1 MGRRDIRENSNS
13 KGKKLNIGKV
23 FIVLVLILIIVF
35 ATKQLLLE
43 RGTNKAE
50 KKSSKKSSTTEVVEE
65 EQEVVKTVEEVAEEF
80 GAEITEKIKDDT
92 CYATKE
98 GKEYT
103 IYADGE
109 VTEGK
114 ITIWQGDSTEPKT
127 NEDGSIDITT
137 ASELKWISDQVSSG
151 QKTFAGLTINL
162 KANIDLGARVD
173 ANGKWEGT
181 KWTPIIGFLESKTEE
196 SENTN
201 TVENAQEAVQDTENV
216 NVTTENLKRFAGTFN
231 GNGFSI
237 RGMLV
242 ESDSKY
248 QGLFGYSS
256 GTIENLTIKHSK
268 VKGSTAVGAFAGLN
282 EGNINTCYAQD
293 VHVEGEE
300 KIGIFAGI
308 SMTSS
313 NINYCSVV
321 DTKSTVSGNRYVG
334 GLIGYMNNNVMLV
347 NSQNKASVTG
357 KDFTGGLVGIA
368 FYGATISNSNNYA
381 LNVKGEKYVGGIVGY
396 SQAFIEKVN
405 NHDVY
410 EHRGI
415 ISGTKYVGGLVGLN
429 YEMGNIT
436 QSYNYCDVTASEDN
450 LGGVVGLN
458 NGSVMQVYNM
468 GKVDAT
474 NIQGQKAGGI
484 AGQNVSNS
492 SIASSYNAGTVEY
505 KDIAQGAVGANF
517 GELENVYYLG
527 TSINYKD
534 SINLEGKKT
543 LDELKNTMVTEFPE
557 EFKEDSENKNN
568 GFPILY
574 WQ

>member
-1 MGRRDIRENSNS
+1 MGRRDISEKS
-13 KGKKLNIGKV
+13 KEKRLNIGKV
-23 FIVLVLILIIVF
+23 FIVLILILIIVF
-35 ATKQLLLE
+35 ATKQLLSE
-43 RGTNKAE
+43 RGSSKSE
-50 KKSSKKSSTTEVVEE
+50 KKTAKKTSTTEYVEE
-65 EQEVVKTVEEVAEEF
+65 EKEVIKTVEDVAAEF
-80 GAEITEKIKDDT
+80 GAEITEKVKDDT

-109 VTEGK
+109 VVEGK
-114 ITIWQGDSTEPKT
+114 ITIWQGDATEPKT

-137 ASELKWISDQVSSG
+137 ASELKWLSDQVSSG

-162 KANIDLGARVD
+162 RANIDLGARCD
-173 ANGKWEGT
+173 EKGNWEGN
-181 KWTPIIGFLESKTEE
+181 KWTPIIGFLENNAESTEE
-196 SENTN
+196 AKAEEP
-201 TVENAQEAVQDTENV
+201 VEDTENV

-242 ESDSKY
+242 ESDQKY

-268 VKGSTAVGAFAGLN
+268 VKGTTAVGAFTGLN
-282 EGNINTCYAQD
+282 EGDINTCYAQD
-293 VHVEGEE
+293 VHVEGQE
-300 KIGIFAGI
+300 KVGIFAGI

-313 NINYCSVV
+313 NLNYCTVV
-321 DTKSTVSGNRYVG
+321 DSKSTVSGNRYVG

-347 NSQNKASVTG
+347 NSQNKANVTG

-368 FYGATISNSNNYA
+368 FYGATISNSNNYG
-381 LNVKGEKYVGGIVGY
+381 LNVIGEKYVGGIVGY
-396 SQAFIEKVN
+396 SQAYIEKTN
-405 NHDVY
+405 NHDIY
-410 EHRGI
+410 EHRGLV
-415 ISGTKYVGGLVGLN
+415 SGTKYVGGLVGLN

-436 QSYNYCDVTASEDN
+436 QSYNYCDVVATEDN
-450 LGGVVGLN
+450 IGGIVGLN

-474 NIQGQKAGGI
+474 NIQGQKTGGI

-492 SIASSYNAGTVEY
+492 SISGSYNAGTIEY
-505 KDIAQGAVGANF
+505 KDSAQGAVGANF
-517 GELENVYYLG
+517 GELDKVYYLD
-527 TSINYKD
+527 TSINYND

-543 LDELKNTMVTEFPE
+543 LEELKTTVLQEFPE
-557 EFKEDSENKNN
+557 DYKEDTENKNN
-568 GFPILY
+568 GFPIFT